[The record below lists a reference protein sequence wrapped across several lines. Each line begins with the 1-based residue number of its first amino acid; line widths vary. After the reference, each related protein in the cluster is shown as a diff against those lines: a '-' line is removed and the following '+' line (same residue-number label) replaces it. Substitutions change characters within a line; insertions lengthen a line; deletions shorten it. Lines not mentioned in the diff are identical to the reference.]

1 LLGSLR
7 FSKSGGKMNSEYQ
20 MARMGGMSKLEISVG
35 DAFNRNQL
43 GSSYSALTVI
53 YYETIQAQPI
63 LNKCPTF
70 SYPYPNGRQIS
81 LDAPG
86 LADLEQP
93 VSIASWEPSQ
103 LQSEGPFCFST
114 PMATYP
120 EKLPENVPCPRNP
133 INKYPT
139 YRPCGVSRSDW
150 FYFLLS

>member
-1 LLGSLR
+1 
-7 FSKSGGKMNSEYQ
+7 MNSEYQ

-35 DAFNRNQL
+35 DAFNRNQF

-93 VSIASWEPSQ
+93 QKPNQQIPDVPAVRCESKRLVLFS
-103 LQSEGPFCFST
+103 PFLVF
-114 PMATYP
+114 
-120 EKLPENVPCPRNP
+120 
-133 INKYPT
+133 
-139 YRPCGVSRSDW
+139 
-150 FYFLLS
+150 